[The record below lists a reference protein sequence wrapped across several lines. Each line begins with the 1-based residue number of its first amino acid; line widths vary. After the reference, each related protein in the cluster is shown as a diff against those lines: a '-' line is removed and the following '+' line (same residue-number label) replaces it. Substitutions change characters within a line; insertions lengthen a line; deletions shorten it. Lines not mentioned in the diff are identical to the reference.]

1 MSKLSKV
8 CVALFASTLV
18 FAGVGSANAKHV
30 NKSHSCAV
38 TAIPTPSH
46 TPKKVLGKKA
56 IAKKAKKSAKKAK
69 WVAKH
74 CVAPTPTPTPSS

>member
-1 MSKLSKV
+1 MSKLSKFW
-8 CVALFASTLV
+8 VALFASTIV
-18 FAGVGSANAKHV
+18 FAGIGSANAKHV
-30 NKSHSCAV
+30 NKPHRCVV
-38 TAIPTPSH
+38 TATPNPSH

-74 CVAPTPTPTPSS
+74 CVAPTPTPSS